1 MCFRGL
7 NATLTQIFLLI
18 GLTLSQT
25 VSAELI
31 MSAPP
36 RESLER
42 GKELYEPIAKKLS
55 EILGQTVVYEQ
66 PNGWADYSKKM
77 RSDHYDIVFDGPHFT
92 AWRVKNLK
100 HMPVATLPGHLGFVL
115 VASTDEPNIN
125 TPRDLVGKRICGMVS
140 PHLATDMIYD
150 LYKNP
155 VLQPEIHEVS
165 GGMMR
170 MYEAFKAGE
179 CKATIFR
186 DNVYK
191 NLPQADRDKL
201 KIIARTRKL
210 PNQTF
215 TVSTRLK
222 NNASSIAE
230 FLTSKD
236 GAIVADSL
244 LGRYSKN
251 NKKLLQTQPNKFV
264 GAEEIL
270 QDVWGW

>member
-1 MCFRGL
+1 
-7 NATLTQIFLLI
+7 
-18 GLTLSQT
+18 
-25 VSAELI
+25 

-66 PNGWADYSKKM
+66 PNGWADYSQKM

-115 VASTDEPNIN
+115 VTSTDEPDIN

-155 VLQPEIHEVS
+155 VLQPDIHEVK
-165 GGMMR
+165 GGMMK

-186 DNVYK
+186 DNVFK
-191 NLPQADRDKL
+191 NLPQADKDKL
-201 KIIARTRKL
+201 KIIARTRNL

-215 TVSTRLK
+215 TVSARLK

-251 NKKLLQTQPNKFV
+251 NKMLLQTQPEQFV
-264 GAEEIL
+264 GVEELL